1 MNEIRELEK
10 IARLLEPDAVS
21 RQQLLHHVT
30 EYARKYL
37 EAVAHS
43 PAYLT
48 RSDNGRALLDSPIAE
63 EGIAIDKVL
72 ALLEENVDTLGI
84 NLTSGRYLG
93 YIPAGGLFHAA
104 LGDYLAAITNRYA
117 GLFFCSPGAVRI
129 ENMVLR
135 WMAGEIGYPSASA
148 GNLTSGGSLANLT
161 AIVAARDAFGIHGED
176 ARKAVVYV
184 TEQTHHCVDKALHVA
199 GLDHCLKRRV
209 RIDANYRMD
218 AEALE
223 QAIVAD
229 QKAGLKPWLAVAS
242 AGATNTGAVDPLS
255 RIGLI
260 ASTYGLWFHVDGAY
274 GGLFVL
280 CPEGKGVLHGIHQSD
295 SVVLDPHK
303 SLFLPYGTGAVLVRD
318 QQKLYS
324 AFNAEADYM
333 ENLLDEVDELSPA
346 DLSLELTKHFRG
358 LRVWLPLKL
367 LGVAPFRAALAEKM
381 KLARLFYEQIKS
393 TPGFEVGPYPD
404 LSIVVYRYIPKQ
416 ARQDDA
422 DEFNHRLMQA
432 IQKDG
437 RIFISSTRVD
447 GKLVL
452 RAAILSYRTHLDEV
466 TEAIDIIRRKARQ
479 LEQE

>member
-10 IARLLEPDAVS
+10 IARLLEPDATS
-21 RQQLLHHVT
+21 RQQSLHYVT
-30 EYARKYL
+30 EYARRYL
-37 EAVAHS
+37 ETVAHS
-43 PAYLT
+43 PAYTT
-48 RSDNGRALLDSPIAE
+48 RPDNGRALLDSPIAE
-63 EGIAIDKVL
+63 EGIAIDEVL
-72 ALLEENVDTLGI
+72 TLLEENVDTLGV

-135 WMAGEIGYPSASA
+135 WMASEIGYPSASA

-161 AIVAARDAFGIHGED
+161 AIVTARDAFGIHGED

-209 RIDANYRMD
+209 RIDADYRMD
-218 AEALE
+218 AEALG

-255 RIGLI
+255 HIGHI

-280 CPEGKGVLHGIHQSD
+280 CPDGKAALHGIHQSD

-303 SLFLPYGTGAVLVRD
+303 SLFLPYGTGTVLVRD

-324 AFNAEADYM
+324 AFNAEADYI
-333 ENLLDEVDELSPA
+333 ENILGEVDELSPA
-346 DLSLELTKHFRG
+346 DLSPELTKHFRG
-358 LRVWLPLKL
+358 LRLWLPLKL
-367 LGVAPFRAALAEKM
+367 LGVAPFRAALAEKI
-381 KLARLFYEQIKS
+381 KLARYFYEQIKS

-404 LSIVVYRYIPKQ
+404 LSIVVYRYLPKR
-416 ARQDDA
+416 AKQDDA
-422 DEFNHRLMQA
+422 DEFNRRLMRA
-432 IQKDG
+432 VQKDG

-452 RAAILSYRTHLDEV
+452 RAAILSHRTHLDEV
-466 TEAIDIIRRKARQ
+466 AEAVDIIRRKARQ